1 MSRKPAVP
9 LSPVFVPL
17 SPQAAFRAVVHGYG
31 VEAMANALLMV
42 EGTLH
47 NKCNA
52 DEDSHHKPT
61 MQDVVNVTRV
71 SGDHRILES
80 LDRMFNRAGY
90 DLNAGPVSDE
100 ALLEL
105 LCRVNS
111 ESGAM
116 HHALHKGLAQDD
128 FSLNDLYL
136 VRSEAFDLINA
147 VLNFVQRLEGLVDE

>member
-1 MSRKPAVP
+1 MSRKAAVP
-9 LSPVFVPL
+9 ISPAFVPL
-17 SPQAAFRAVVHGYG
+17 SPQAAFRAVVHAYG

-71 SGDHRILES
+71 SGDHRVLES

-105 LCRVNS
+105 LCRVGG

-116 HHALHKGLAQDD
+116 HHALHTSLEDGKFTLDD
-128 FSLNDLYL
+128 LHL
-136 VRSEAFDLINA
+136 VRGEAFDLINA
-147 VLNFVQRLEGLVDE
+147 VLNFVQRLEGLVDA

>member
-1 MSRKPAVP
+1 MSRKAAVP
-9 LSPVFVPL
+9 QLDAQVPV
-17 SPQAAFRAVVHGYG
+17 SPQAAFRAVVHTYG

-52 DEDSHHKPT
+52 DQDSHHKPT
-61 MQDVVNVTRV
+61 MQDVVNVTRI

-90 DLNAGPVSDE
+90 ELNRGPVSDE
-100 ALLEL
+100 ALMEL
-105 LCRVNS
+105 LCKVGS
-111 ESGAM
+111 ESGEM
-116 HHALHKGLAQDD
+116 HSALLKSLADSR
-128 FSLNDLYL
+128 FCLADLQR
-136 VRSEAFDLINA
+136 VRAEAFDVISA